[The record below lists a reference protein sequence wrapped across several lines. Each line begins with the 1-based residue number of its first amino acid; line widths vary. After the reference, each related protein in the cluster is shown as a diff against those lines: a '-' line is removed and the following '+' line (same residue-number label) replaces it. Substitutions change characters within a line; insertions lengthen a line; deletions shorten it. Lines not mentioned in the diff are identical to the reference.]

1 MPELEF
7 ISDIWE
13 GTCSTTISTGI
24 INNRI
29 VNRRMEGKGCGQDR
43 KEDILCIPSN
53 CMSEMGPYLE
63 MSVAKP
69 DIVSDGHLR

>member
-1 MPELEF
+1 
-7 ISDIWE
+7 
-13 GTCSTTISTGI
+13 
-24 INNRI
+24 
-29 VNRRMEGKGCGQDR
+29 MEGKGCGQDR

-69 DIVSDGHLR
+69 DIVSDGHLRWQKQNHKNMHMEY